1 MRRVLRGRSGAPD
14 VPLARISR
22 VRIVRDVARGARAQ
36 HLSHSGSSEEG
47 DDGRP
52 EEDDRDEEKEQRE
65 QREQREQ
72 DEAERRTTLSEFL
85 DQDLDYRQ
93 GLDERA
99 CASYLAR
106 IARALEDLSLDV
118 RAIREEHCKRR
129 ESIDA
134 HRCGDGVVFVAS
146 ATTHKY
152 RDLIVGNEGKWRLT
166 RTKAAGQTLGYLFT
180 PEAADACAAQLARAG
195 ISVAWQ

>member
-1 MRRVLRGRSGAPD
+1 VLLRSTGALDDRHTRLARVL
-14 VPLARISR
+14 
-22 VRIVRDVARGARAQ
+22 IVRHRARCLRAQ
-36 HLSHSGSSEEG
+36 LLSHSEPEG
-47 DDGRP
+47 Y
-52 EEDDRDEEKEQRE
+52 EDDENDQNDENEENERE
-65 QREQREQ
+65 EE
-72 DEAERRTTLSEFL
+72 EERHTTLSEFL
-85 DQDLDYRQ
+85 EQDLDCRQ

-118 RAIREEHCKRR
+118 RAIREEQCKRR

-152 RDLIVGNEGKWRLT
+152 RDLIVASEGKWRLT

>member
-1 MRRVLRGRSGAPD
+1 M
-14 VPLARISR
+14 
-22 VRIVRDVARGARAQ
+22 
-36 HLSHSGSSEEG
+36 
-47 DDGRP
+47 
-52 EEDDRDEEKEQRE
+52 
-65 QREQREQ
+65 
-72 DEAERRTTLSEFL
+72 
-85 DQDLDYRQ
+85 
-93 GLDERA
+93 
-99 CASYLAR
+99 AR

-152 RDLIVGNEGKWRLT
+152 RDLIVGSEGKWRLT

>member
-1 MRRVLRGRSGAPD
+1 M
-14 VPLARISR
+14 
-22 VRIVRDVARGARAQ
+22 
-36 HLSHSGSSEEG
+36 
-47 DDGRP
+47 
-52 EEDDRDEEKEQRE
+52 
-65 QREQREQ
+65 
-72 DEAERRTTLSEFL
+72 
-85 DQDLDYRQ
+85 
-93 GLDERA
+93 
-99 CASYLAR
+99 AR

>member
-1 MRRVLRGRSGAPD
+1 M
-14 VPLARISR
+14 
-22 VRIVRDVARGARAQ
+22 
-36 HLSHSGSSEEG
+36 
-47 DDGRP
+47 
-52 EEDDRDEEKEQRE
+52 
-65 QREQREQ
+65 
-72 DEAERRTTLSEFL
+72 
-85 DQDLDYRQ
+85 
-93 GLDERA
+93 
-99 CASYLAR
+99 AR

-129 ESIDA
+129 EYVDA

-152 RDLIVGNEGKWRLT
+152 RDLIVGCDGKWRLT

-195 ISVAWQ
+195 ISVAWL

>member
-1 MRRVLRGRSGAPD
+1 MRFVLLRSAGTPD
-14 VPLARISR
+14 DRHTRLAR
-22 VRIVRDVARGARAQ
+22 VRIVRHRARCLRAQ
-36 HLSHSGSSEEG
+36 LLEYSEPEG
-47 DDGRP
+47 Y
-52 EEDDRDEEKEQRE
+52 EDDQNDQNDQNEEE
-65 QREQREQ
+65 
-72 DEAERRTTLSEFL
+72 ERHTTLSEFL
-85 DQDLDYRQ
+85 EQDLDCRQ

-118 RAIREEHCKRR
+118 RAIREEQCKRR

-152 RDLIVGNEGKWRLT
+152 RDLIVASEGKWRLT

>member
-1 MRRVLRGRSGAPD
+1 MRFVLLRSAGTPD
-14 VPLARISR
+14 DRHTRLAR
-22 VRIVRDVARGARAQ
+22 VRIVRHRARCLRAQ
-36 HLSHSGSSEEG
+36 LLSHSEPEG
-47 DDGRP
+47 Y
-52 EEDDRDEEKEQRE
+52 EDDQNEEE
-65 QREQREQ
+65 
-72 DEAERRTTLSEFL
+72 ERHTTLSEFL
-85 DQDLDYRQ
+85 EQDLDCRQ

-118 RAIREEHCKRR
+118 RAIREEQCKRR

-152 RDLIVGNEGKWRLT
+152 RDLIVASEGKWRLT